1 MMNKKLTKP
10 HNQPSI
16 LNTLIISLGRI
27 GFKTAFIENFNISTN
42 NIISVEAAKLPWY
55 LIAILL
61 QIA

>member
-10 HNQPSI
+10 YNQPSI

>member
-1 MMNKKLTKP
+1 MNKKLTMP

-27 GFKTAFIENFNISTN
+27 GFKTAFIEIFNISTN
-42 NIISVEAAKLPWY
+42 YIISVEAAKLPWY

>member
-1 MMNKKLTKP
+1 MNKKLTKP